1 MILSWD
7 QLRELDMAKNDGF
20 LVRNDDE
27 EGERAE
33 PEVEEVNG
41 IAPTFCFYGSQ

>member
-27 EGERAE
+27 EGERVE

-41 IAPTFCFYGSQ
+41 IAPTFCYYGSQ